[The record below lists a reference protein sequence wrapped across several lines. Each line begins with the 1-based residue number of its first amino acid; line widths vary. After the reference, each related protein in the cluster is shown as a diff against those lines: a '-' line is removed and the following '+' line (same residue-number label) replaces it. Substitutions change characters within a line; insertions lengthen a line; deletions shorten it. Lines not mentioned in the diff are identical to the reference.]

1 MLAVPH
7 RGGYDHD
14 HRISPMGDTT
24 MRATTFAS
32 GTFTALLLAAA
43 AHAGVTLNSAR
54 VAGKDAVALGKFYE
68 TAFGL
73 KEVNRLTFPNG
84 VEIFLNFGDNV
95 DGAKAN
101 AAAQVVIMQ
110 SDPAAKDTIAHLI
123 FNVTRRRRDRRRR
136 QSRGRHDGP
145 RADAVRQHRD
155 SDRHRRRPGRQSD
168 RADPAS
174 TALKRRR

>member
-1 MLAVPH
+1 
-7 RGGYDHD
+7 
-14 HRISPMGDTT
+14 
-24 MRATTFAS
+24 MRVARLVYGARA
-32 GTFTALLLAAA
+32 ALLLAGA

-95 DGAKAN
+95 EGAKKN

-110 SDPAAKDTIAHLI
+110 GEPAAKDTIAHLI
-123 FNVTRRRRDRRRR
+123 FNVT
-136 QSRGRHDGP
+136 
-145 RADAVRQHRD
+145 DAAATAAAIKAAGGTMEREPMPFGNSGVVI
-155 SDRHRRRPGRQSD
+155 GIA
-168 RADPAS
+168 ADPAGNRIELIQRP
-174 TALKRRR
+174 AR